1 MSFLHTE
8 NIRKS
13 FGGLVAVD
21 GVSFEVEAGQI
32 KSLIGPNGAG
42 KTTLFNVV
50 NGLLAPDD
58 GTVAFKGR
66 QIAGWRPHRIARA
79 GMSRTFQNPSLF
91 GRMNVLENVMIGR
104 HGRSRGGFWGCALR
118 LPGQQREER
127 SIRAVAVRELEFVGL
142 ARLASVSASSLTF
155 GQRRMVELARA
166 LAAAPEAN
174 ARVVLGAVRRRPA
187 VDVSYVVDIGRGR
200 DMTAACVRDA
210 DRKSPRQT
218 AREVFAAARAARR
231 GADEAFGRSRAVAG
245 RVPSM
250 FVRPG
255 MALAG
260 FVAGGLGRRV
270 PGLRLPAHPF
280 GSALISSVEAWGVPR
295 ALPPL
300 APFVHLGLVVAVGAV
315 AWRPWVCDGAVVPR
329 RVVSIGVTFDH
340 RLIDG
345 ALAGTMMR
353 VVAAAV
359 ERPWEAWPDGGARP
373 PAAT

>member
-1 MSFLHTE
+1 MATRRPTPQAAARRSRSRAAVAAGTWGPP
-8 NIRKS
+8 R
-13 FGGLVAVD
+13 GGATHGSIDLDVTDAERWCRAGT
-21 GVSFEVEAGQI
+21 GVSLAHVV
-32 KSLIGPNGAG
+32 GA
-42 KTTLFNVV
+42 
-50 NGLLAPDD
+50 
-58 GTVAFKGR
+58 
-66 QIAGWRPHRIARA
+66 
-79 GMSRTFQNPSLF
+79 
-91 GRMNVLENVMIGR
+91 
-104 HGRSRGGFWGCALR
+104 
-118 LPGQQREER
+118 
-127 SIRAVAVRELEFVGL
+127 AV
-142 ARLASVSASSLTF
+142 
-155 GQRRMVELARA
+155 ARA

-315 AWRPWVCDGAVVPR
+315 ACRPWVHDGVVVPR